1 VEVDWEKLLPPKGFQ
16 VLPRRWVVERTF
28 SWIDHNRRMSKDYE
42 RLTETS
48 EAFIY
53 VAMSR
58 LMVRDWLAH
67 EAFRT
72 VSEGAFSEGLE
83 ILVGRLLLL
92 LLVRLLLGL

>member
-1 VEVDWEKLLPPKGFQ
+1 LGWGVHVLERPRKPAPEEVLKLWAWQWRKEGVEVDWQKLLPPRGFR

-28 SWIDHNRRMSKDYE
+28 SWIDHNRRRSKDYE

-58 LMVRDWLAH
+58 LMARRLA
-67 EAFRT
+67 R
-72 VSEGAFSEGLE
+72 S
-83 ILVGRLLLL
+83 
-92 LLVRLLLGL
+92 

>member
-1 VEVDWEKLLPPKGFQ
+1 VAEDLNPVIDM
-16 VLPRRWVVERTF
+16 VERTF

-58 LMVRDWLAH
+58 LMVKRLA
-67 EAFRT
+67 R
-72 VSEGAFSEGLE
+72 S
-83 ILVGRLLLL
+83 
-92 LLVRLLLGL
+92 

>member
-1 VEVDWEKLLPPKGFQ
+1 LGWTVDLVERPRKPAPEGVLKSWAEQWRQEGVEVEWEKLLPPQSFQ

-28 SWIDHNRRMSKDYE
+28 SWIDYNRRMSKDYE

-58 LMVRDWLAH
+58 LMVKRLAC
-67 EAFRT
+67 
-72 VSEGAFSEGLE
+72 S
-83 ILVGRLLLL
+83 
-92 LLVRLLLGL
+92 